1 MLSEKQLAE
10 YDENGFVILDYRMP
24 KEDIEDIK
32 NYHKILLEKHPE
44 FRDYCP
50 TLLKHDLNYL
60 KYAKKPEIL
69 NCVKQVIGPNLAV
82 WNQSFFAKPG
92 INGKAT
98 PWHQDGQYWPIRPLA
113 TCTVWL
119 AVDDA
124 NKENGCLKYMPGSHK
139 RKTTRKHST
148 DNSGNYTLNQ
158 EIDPSEYDEKDAYH
172 LCLESGQMALH
183 DVYIVHGSGT
193 NVSPNSRRG
202 MTIRYMPT
210 SSTFDRELAAEQE
223 KEFNLDHAHR
233 TLFLM
238 SGEDESGTNDF
249 IIRN

>member
-1 MLSEKQLAE
+1 
-10 YDENGFVILDYRMP
+10 
-24 KEDIEDIK
+24 
-32 NYHKILLEKHPE
+32 
-44 FRDYCP
+44 
-50 TLLKHDLNYL
+50 
-60 KYAKKPEIL
+60 
-69 NCVKQVIGPNLAV
+69 
-82 WNQSFFAKPG
+82 
-92 INGKAT
+92 
-98 PWHQDGQYWPIRPLA
+98 
-113 TCTVWL
+113 
-119 AVDDA
+119 
-124 NKENGCLKYMPGSHK
+124 MPGSHK